1 MSLHKQLVQIAII
14 AVCGAVTM
22 FLLAWWLDGFT
33 VSSIGSAILMTGA
46 LLLVQSIYWWVFIN
60 FFTWLPVW
68 LYPIVS
74 FLLSGLSV
82 YIAGEFVP
90 GITVDSIWTGLWIS
104 FWFTAVSAVVGAALS
119 LDMDS
124 KFDRNVTR
132 KLVERRGKPVETD
145 VPGFIFLEI
154 DGLSEKL
161 FRKALAEGYMP
172 TLKSWI
178 DRGTH
183 TITGWE
189 TDFSAQTGSMQP
201 GILLGN
207 NEGIPAYRWW
217 DRSQGKMV
225 MSGDPRDLV
234 SLEGQLSRGNGLL
247 SDGGASRGNMYSG
260 DATESLMTYST
271 MMQRS
276 RQRSPGFYAYLISP
290 FVIGRLLTRYFM
302 DVFRE
307 WWEASAQR
315 RRQDKYRVS
324 ARNIPYAFFRALL
337 GPLLQDLITYTVI
350 SDMVRGVPAVY
361 ALYPA
366 YDDVAHFA
374 GMQTED
380 AFKVLTETD
389 HYFSR
394 VEKAL
399 EFAPRPYHLIVLSDH
414 GQSEGPTFEAAHGMD
429 LKKLVETLVSG
440 EQVFGAMDTNEMW
453 DNVNGFL
460 TESVNADSRTAK
472 VLRSALRSKTRED
485 GTVNVG
491 PEEKSDEQKQAQES
505 NIIVMGSGSTGLINF
520 RNAPQRMTYE
530 QIQASYPDLI
540 LGLVSHPGI
549 GWVLVRSSEN
559 GDMVIGR
566 KGIYFLDKDEFEGE
580 NPLADYSPNAPRL
593 LKRETS
599 FEHCPDLLVNTK
611 YDPVTEEL
619 CGFENQA
626 SHHGGLGGPQNHA
639 FILHPVELKA
649 PDEPIVG
656 AQEVHRTLH
665 GWRNDSVGG
674 TLTPA
679 RTLVTDAP
687 VETPTVGVQ

>member
-1 MSLHKQLVQIAII
+1 MELRKQIIQIAII
-14 AVCGAVTM
+14 AFSGVVTL
-22 FLLAWWLDGFT
+22 FLLAWWLPGLT
-33 VSSIGSAILMTGA
+33 VNSIGAALLMTGA
-46 LLLVQSIYWWVFIN
+46 LILVQSVYWWVFIN

-74 FLLSGLSV
+74 FVLTGFAV
-82 YIAGEFVP
+82 YYAGEFVP
-90 GITVDSIWTGLWIS
+90 GITVDSAWTGLWIS
-104 FWFTAVSAVVGAALS
+104 FWFTVVSAVVGAALS

-132 KLVERRGKPVETD
+132 KLVERRGKPIETD
-145 VPGFIFLEI
+145 VPGYIFLEI

-161 FRKALAEGYMP
+161 LHKALDEGYMP
-172 TLKSWI
+172 VLKSWI

-183 TITGWE
+183 TISGWE

-217 DRSQGKMV
+217 DRTQGRIV

-234 SLEGQLSRGNGLL
+234 VLEKHLSNGHGLL

-260 DATESLMTYST
+260 DASESLMTYST
-271 MMQRS
+271 MMQRTH
-276 RQRSPGFYAYLISP
+276 QRSPGFYAYLISP

-302 DVFRE
+302 DVGRE

-315 RRQDKYRVS
+315 RRKDKYRVT

-361 ALYPA
+361 ALYPG
-366 YDDVAHFA
+366 YDDVSHFA

-399 EFAPRPYHLIVLSDH
+399 EFAPRPYHLVVLSDH
-414 GQSEGPTFEAAHGMD
+414 GQSEGPTFEAAYGMD
-429 LKKLVETLVSG
+429 LKKLVQSLVKG
-440 EQVFGAMDTNEMW
+440 DEEVFASLETNEMW

-460 TESVNADSRTAK
+460 TESVNADSRTAS
-472 VLRSALRSKTRED
+472 VARTMLRSKTRED

-491 PEEKSDEQKQAQES
+491 PDKVSEEQKQAQTA
-505 NIIVMGSGSTGLINF
+505 NIIVMGSGCTGLINF
-520 RNAPQRMTYE
+520 RYATQRLSYE
-530 QIQASYPDLI
+530 RIQGTYPDLI
-540 LGLVSHPGI
+540 PGLVTHPGI
-549 GWVLVRSSEN
+549 GWVLVRSDEN
-559 GDMVIGR
+559 GDMVIGK
-566 KGIYFLDKDEFEGE
+566 KGIYFLDKNEFERE
-580 NPLADYSPNAPRL
+580 NPLAIYSPNAVKL
-593 LKRETS
+593 LQRESS
-599 FEHCPDLLVNTK
+599 FEHCPDILVNTT

-656 AQEVHRTLH
+656 AQEVYRVLR
-665 GWRNDSVGG
+665 GWRDTTEGKAQE
-674 TLTPA
+674 TTPA
-679 RTLVTDAP
+679 AV
-687 VETPTVGVQ
+687 